1 MSHVKIHYADERK
14 KGEAADKPLD
24 QTCGRWRS
32 FLPWPAPA
40 VIATCPRC
48 HLDLPPLSS
57 RPAPAVIATCPRC
70 HLDRRERSL
79 QGRISA
85 ERQDFSLR
93 FEMTAGEA
101 SRPSPCRELQYFSLA
116 FKMTAG
122 YHQVLLPIGNTLRPN
137 NLCRLDLP
145 PLSSQPGPAV
155 IATYPRCRLD
165 LPPLSSRLALWL
177 VALSC
182 RVISNCPRCHL
193 GLPSGL
199 SPFHAVSSRPAPA
212 VISTAG
218 RDLCRAGFQR
228 KDKISRCASK

>member
-32 FLPWPAPA
+32 FLPWPAPAVISACPRCHLDLPSGLSPFHAVSSRIAPAVISTCPRCHLDLPPLSSRPTPA

-101 SRPSPCRELQYFSLA
+101 SRPSPYRELQYFSLA

-145 PLSSQPGPAV
+145 PLSSQPTPAV
-155 IATYPRCRLD
+155 IATCPRCRLD
-165 LPPLSSRLALWL
+165 LPPPLSFA
-177 VALSC
+177 
-182 RVISNCPRCHL
+182 
-193 GLPSGL
+193 
-199 SPFHAVSSRPAPA
+199 
-212 VISTAG
+212 TA
-218 RDLCRAGFQR
+218 R
-228 KDKISRCASK
+228 KARRS